1 MKSIRITIGILLW
14 LIGVVAIGWCV
25 DRQLVADGTVR
36 DEVAAD
42 LLRYATTTKQRAEL
56 VFQENQ
62 FVAVGDPI
70 VAKGSD
76 GIFRQVGEVSAVF
89 ADGRP
94 ARRASTATVSAVFFE
109 PGFDCQSLQ
118 EMLYYQTP
126 NTMDWVLKTM
136 LTKEIRTKIAGVIQT
151 TVDDNRDVI
160 IAELGPL
167 VERSLRDAMQVLEQD
182 LAASLKSHRDEIEQI
197 AGRYQRDVLERELVP
212 LVKTEIFPIV
222 KRHAEPLANE
232 IGIALWKRVS
242 LWRFTWRYL
251 YDKSP
256 LPERNKFKTE
266 WKRFLENEAMPE
278 LESRT
283 QDILNVV
290 KKIVAETA
298 RNKMVKSAVR
308 RNMIK
313 VVDDPELRKVVWKI
327 INEVVVENPRL
338 RESMKHIWTS
348 DEARD
353 ALRLASER
361 TEPAVQNIGRLLFGS
376 PDAGITP
383 EFARVL
389 RNRILNKDKRW
400 FEVVSSTDGTRLESH
415 TIPVRAG
422 TGNPSFPLIGRS
434 TDGDVRVET
443 R

>member
-1 MKSIRITIGILLW
+1 MKPIRITIGILLW
-14 LIGVVAIGWCV
+14 LTGIVAIGWCV
-25 DRQLVADGTVR
+25 DHKLIENGAVR

-42 LLRYATTTKQRAEL
+42 LMRYATTPKQAAEL
-56 VFQENQ
+56 EFQEKQ
-62 FVAVGDPI
+62 FIAVGDPI
-70 VAKGSD
+70 VAKAIDGS
-76 GIFRQVGEVSAVF
+76 FRQVGEISAVF
-89 ADGRP
+89 TDGRLTRG
-94 ARRASTATVSAVFFE
+94 ATTVTASAVFFE
-109 PGFDCQSLQ
+109 PGFDCQAMQ
-118 EMLYYQTP
+118 ELEYYRTP
-126 NTMDWVLKTM
+126 NSMEWVLKTM
-136 LTKEIRTKIAGVIQT
+136 LTPNIRTQVAGVMQNA
-151 TVDDNRDVI
+151 VNDHRDVI
-160 IAELGPL
+160 MAELRPL
-167 VERSLRDAMQVLEQD
+167 VERSLRDSMKVVEQD
-182 LAASLKSHRDEIEQI
+182 LAVSLKNHRDDIERV

-212 LVKTEIFPIV
+212 LVKAEIFPIV
-222 KRHAEPLANE
+222 REHAEPLANE

-283 QDILNVV
+283 EDILNVV
-290 KKIVAETA
+290 KKIVTETA
-298 RNKMVKSAVR
+298 RNKKVKSAVR
-308 RNMIK
+308 KNLIK
-313 VVDDPELRKVVWKI
+313 VVDDPELRKVVWTI

-338 RESMKHIWTS
+338 RDSMKQIWTS

-353 ALRLASER
+353 ALQLASER

-376 PDAGITP
+376 PEEGITP

-389 RNRILNKDKRW
+389 RNRILNKDQRW
-400 FEVVSSTDGTRLESH
+400 LEVVGSKDGKRLETR

-422 TGNPSFPLIGRS
+422 IGNPIHPLTGRL
-434 TDGDVRVET
+434 TDGVSRVEG